1 MRCFRFYIIYFFL
14 CATGL
19 KAQTSP
25 VIKGKVL
32 NELTKEPIQQVLIQL
47 YNTTFQTLSDKN
59 GYFELTVLLQ
69 PAYKLLFRHL
79 SFQSTTKQISGKDSS
94 FSIIYLKEAVV
105 ELPNITVNSK
115 PLPETLVGKPNYSIV
130 DFDFYEDAFILLT
143 TEKLMRKASLRLS
156 DDKGKILH
164 SIEVPD
170 YAGEARYFFRDYT
183 GSTLLVCK
191 DTIFKIDVM
200 DNTLYLWHLSPQN
213 FNTQIKP
220 IQDSLQGRFYFSN
233 DWPDF
238 PLFTYYSL
246 GGGDSSAKKLKTI
259 TNTELMKLYNL
270 EYAYLPPRQKLEA
283 RRLADYYKTDKTVM
297 AALMSGFTKSMFYEP
312 LYAPLFIIND
322 TICIF
327 DHHSNQLFHFNK
339 QEQLLDSVK
348 INYHHPKRW
357 RDWKHQL
364 FKDDTEAKIYAKFSK
379 DGHHYLKRINF
390 QTGEIM
396 GHYALQHHS
405 AEHLKLKGNYV
416 YYVYRPFESTQEKFL
431 YREKITLIK
440 DK

>member
-1 MRCFRFYIIYFFL
+1 MRYYSFIICLLLCFN
-14 CATGL
+14 TL
-19 KAQTSP
+19 KAQTTFS
-25 VIKGKVL
+25 IKGKVVH
-32 NELTKEPIQQVLIQL
+32 EITKEPIKQVLIQL
-47 YNTTFQTLSDKN
+47 YNTTFQTVSDNK
-59 GYFELTVLLQ
+59 GYFELKVPAQ
-69 PAYKLLFRHL
+69 PTYKLLFRHL
-79 SFQSTTKQISGKDSS
+79 SFQSTTKQINGKDSS
-94 FSIIYLKEAVV
+94 LQTIYLKEAIV

-130 DFDFYEDAFILLT
+130 DFDFYEDEYILLT
-143 TEKLMRKASLRLS
+143 TEKLMSKASLRLS
-156 DDKGKILH
+156 DANGKILH
-164 SIEVPD
+164 SMEVPD
-170 YAGEARYFFRDYT
+170 YAGEAQYFFRDYT
-183 GSTLLVCK
+183 GSTLLICK

-200 DNTLYLWHLSPQN
+200 AHTLFLWHLSPQN

-238 PLFTYYSL
+238 PLFTYYSM

-259 TNTELMKLYNL
+259 INNELMKLYNL
-270 EYAYLPPRQKLEA
+270 EYEYLPPRQKLEA

-322 TICIF
+322 TISIF

-339 QEQLLDSVK
+339 QEQILDSVK

-357 RDWKHQL
+357 RDWKRQL

-379 DGHHYLKRINF
+379 DGHHYLKQINF
-390 QTGEIM
+390 RTGEIM
-396 GHYALQHHS
+396 GIYPLQHHS
-405 AEHLKLKGNYV
+405 AEHIKLKGDYV

-431 YREKITLIK
+431 YREKISLQR